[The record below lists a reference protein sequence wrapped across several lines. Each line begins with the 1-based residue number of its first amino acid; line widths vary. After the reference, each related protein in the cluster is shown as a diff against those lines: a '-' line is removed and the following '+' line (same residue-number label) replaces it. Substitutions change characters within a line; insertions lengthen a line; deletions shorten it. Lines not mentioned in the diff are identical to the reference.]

1 VAVDAKTVREM
12 ADLARLTVSDE
23 GIDDLATE
31 MNTILDFMGAIASW
45 DGVQDNQR
53 PPAVRRKDVPHE
65 TSNAALMEGTSS
77 LEGRS
82 VSVPPVKD
90 AS

>member
-1 VAVDAKTVREM
+1 MAVDAKTVREM
-12 ADLARLTVSDE
+12 ADLARLTVPDE
-23 GIDDLATE
+23 RIDELATE

-45 DGVQDNQR
+45 DGVQDNLR

-65 TSNAALMEGTSS
+65 TSNASLLDAASS
-77 LEGRS
+77 LEGTS
-82 VSVPPVKD
+82 VSVPPVKG